1 VKYTPSLALAVAPQ
15 HPRLAAYFR
24 FDRNQFCSRLL
35 VDPRPAA
42 VSTVSRHMSA
52 GRRTLSGLWTS
63 LFAFRNQYGIIFILC
78 KVTGHGGE
86 NTAFKSPSSVVSI

>member
-1 VKYTPSLALAVAPQ
+1 VGGGLQLCRASNAMRCANRVGREIHTIAGVGRCSPAPQ
-15 HPRLAAYFR
+15 ASGLFQAL
-24 FDRNQFCSRLL
+24 DRNQFCSRLL

-63 LFAFRNQYGIIFILC
+63 LFAFRNQYYIHF
-78 KVTGHGGE
+78 V
-86 NTAFKSPSSVVSI
+86 